1 MSFEL
6 SLRYITV
13 SALFQRALCG
23 YMTYSAVDDDD
34 DFWDFGPV
42 LGPDSDS
49 SGFFG
54 PGGPIF
60 SPNGP

>member
-1 MSFEL
+1 MGVYADGGLGIPNFL
-6 SLRYITV
+6 DFLAI
-13 SALFQRALCG
+13 FW
-23 YMTYSAVDDDD
+23 AV
-34 DFWDFGPV
+34 FLDFGPV